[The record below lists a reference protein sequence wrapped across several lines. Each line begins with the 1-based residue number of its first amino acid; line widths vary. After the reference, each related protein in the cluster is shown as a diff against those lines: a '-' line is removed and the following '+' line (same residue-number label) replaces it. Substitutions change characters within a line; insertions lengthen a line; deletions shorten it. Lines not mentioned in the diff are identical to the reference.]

1 MNNEEAKFILS
12 AYRPDG
18 RDAADP
24 QFAEA
29 LAQSERD
36 PELRV
41 WLERQ
46 RSFDR
51 TVAERLGAIMPPA
64 GLREAI
70 LAGARASQPRR
81 MWWSQPLW
89 LAAAA
94 AIAVATIV
102 GLKLA
107 QPATSAR
114 TLEDFARFAA
124 ADIVDQH
131 DQHDGFPAGL
141 GEVQARLASV
151 ATPLT
156 QGAGVGVEEL
166 RRQRCRVVR
175 VGGLEVF
182 ELCFNREG
190 TWFHLYVARRGDFA
204 PGAETGRPAIAGREP
219 YTAAAWADATQVY
232 ALVARGGEAA
242 LRRLL

>member
-1 MNNEEAKFILS
+1 MNNDEAQFILS

-24 QFAEA
+24 QFAVA
-29 LAQSERD
+29 LAQAERD

-46 RSFDR
+46 RAFDR
-51 TVAERLGAIMPPA
+51 TVAERLGSIAPPA

-81 MWWSQPLW
+81 AWWAQPVW

-94 AIAVATIV
+94 AIALALIV
-102 GLKLA
+102 GVKLA
-107 QPATSAR
+107 RPAVGG
-114 TLEDFARFAA
+114 TLAEFARFAA
-124 ADIVDQH
+124 SDIINEH
-131 DQHDGFPAGL
+131 DQHNGFPDGL
-141 GEVQARLASV
+141 GEVQARLAS
-151 ATPLT
+151 ATTPLT
-156 QGAGVGVEEL
+156 QGIGVAVEEL
-166 RRQRCRVVR
+166 RRQRCRTFK

-182 ELCFNREG
+182 ELCFNRDG

-204 PGAETGRPAIAGREP
+204 PGTESGLPVVAAREP